1 MRIAFN
7 ARFGAYDFTEGYG
20 RFVREIAVRMR
31 DYGLRIPDSGLPEGD
46 PGLRPKGHPSGNQ
59 HAPTIIHHP
68 PTIIHHPPST
78 ILFLTDKLSE
88 EIPTPSRKI
97 GFPARHPLL
106 WKLWY
111 DLHVPRALR
120 DFKADV
126 FFSPDGICSLR
137 TRLPQVLVIH
147 DLAFLHAPG
156 GLPWAQQR
164 YYRRN
169 TPLFV
174 RKAKRII
181 TVSEFSKQDILQ
193 HYPHAANKIDVVYN
207 GVEPAFQPLS
217 WEERESIRAIHTGG
231 VEYFVYVGSIH
242 PRKNLVNL
250 LKAFSIFKKRQRTQ
264 MKLVIAG
271 RLAWKHE
278 GFTEA
283 LSRYKFREDVVLT
296 GYLERDELRKLLGAA
311 YALVNPSRWEGF
323 GLTLVEAMQS
333 GVPVLCSGTHVF
345 PEIAADAAFYFNPE
359 DPEEIAKQ
367 LMRVYIDETERSRII
382 EKGRVRAGDFSWE
395 RSASQVLQILHQA
408 AGIP

>member
-20 RFVREIAVRMR
+20 RFVREMAGRLS
-31 DYGLRIPDSGLPEGD
+31 DSGFRIPES
-46 PGLRPKGHPSGNQ
+46 
-59 HAPTIIHHP
+59 A
-68 PTIIHHPPST
+68 HPPST
-78 ILFLTDKLSE
+78 ILFLTDRLSAD
-88 EIPTPSRKI
+88 IPEPCRKI
-97 GFPARHPLL
+97 GYPARHPLL

-111 DLHVPRALR
+111 DVHLPRALR
-120 DFKADV
+120 DFGADV

-137 TRLPQVLVIH
+137 TRVPQVLVIH

-156 GLPWAQQR
+156 GLPAAQQR

-174 RKAKRII
+174 RKATRII
-181 TVSEFSKQDILQ
+181 TVSECSKQDILA
-193 HYPHAANKIDVVYN
+193 HYPQASGKVDVVYN
-207 GVEPAFQPLS
+207 GVEQAFQPLS
-217 WEERESIRAIHTGG
+217 WEQREAVKASHTGG
-231 VEYFVYVGSIH
+231 VEYFIYVGSVH

-278 GFTEA
+278 AFTEA
-283 LSRYKFREDVVLT
+283 LSRYKFRDDVILT
-296 GYLERDELRKLLGAA
+296 GYLEREVLRQLMGAA
-311 YALVNPSRWEGF
+311 YALVNPSLWEGF
-323 GLTLVEAMQS
+323 GLALVEAMQS
-333 GVPVLCSGTHVF
+333 GVPVLCSGAHVF

-359 DPEEIAKQ
+359 DPEDISRQ

-382 EKGRVRAGDFSWE
+382 EKGRDRAGYFSWD
-395 RSASQVLQILHQA
+395 RTARQVLEILQQA